1 MDRDLEA
8 GFSDEPDRR
17 DRSAEAGLQNIT
29 IMALMGGHEV
39 DPTVAVT
46 IVGQST
52 NDGEH

>member
-1 MDRDLEA
+1 VDRDLEA

-39 DPTVAVT
+39 DRQTT
-46 IVGQST
+46 ENTDKQT
-52 NDGEH
+52 TCW